1 MAQFQGVL
9 TKMKTEWKNPIRYLL
24 NFENDFIQ
32 VNQLINKKIK
42 YNHEGYECLA
52 CGLNKKIF
60 RQGFCFDCFQTEAQ
74 AGEWIFRPELSKAH
88 LDEEDRDL
96 DYEKKMQLQPHI
108 VYLALSGG
116 LKVGV
121 TRASQVPTRWI
132 DQGATAAIPILE
144 VPNRYLAGLA
154 EVALKNHFSD
164 KTSWQ
169 RMLKNHEENS
179 VNLSEERTRASEFL
193 PEEVK
198 KYYASKTPDIFQF
211 TYPVKNYPVKVVSVS
226 LDKTPNFTDILIGIR
241 GQYLIFESGRVLNI
255 RNHEGYKVVIDIEVI

>member
-1 MAQFQGVL
+1 MALFRGVL
-9 TKMKTEWKNPIRYLL
+9 TKMITEWADPVKYILD
-24 NFENDFIQ
+24 FESDFIQ
-32 VNQLINKKIK
+32 MNQLIGRKVQWK
-42 YNHEGYECLA
+42 HDGYECLA

-60 RQGFCFDCFQTEAQ
+60 RQGFCFDCFQTEAR

-96 DYEKKMQLQPHI
+96 AYEKKMQLQPHI

-144 VPNRYLAGLA
+144 VPNRYLAGVA
-154 EVALKNHFSD
+154 EVALKNHFND

-169 RMLKNHEENS
+169 RMLKNHEETS
-179 VNLSEERTRASEFL
+179 VDLRDERLKAGKLL
-193 PEEVK
+193 PDEVK
-198 KYYASKTPDIFQF
+198 QYYTTQAPDIYQF
-211 TYPVKNYPVKVVSVS
+211 TYPVKNYPIKVFSATF
-226 LDKTPNFTDILIGIR
+226 DKTPEFTDVLAGIR
-241 GQYLIFESGRVLNI
+241 GQYLLFESGQVLNI
-255 RNHEGYKVVIDIEVI
+255 RNHEGYKVLMEVL